1 MSRWKTDRRRQVG
14 RVALSMLVMG
24 LGAVAALAQQDQGG
38 FVPAADIARETL
50 PALPLVYGAYGF
62 VWIVL
67 LGYVF
72 MLWRRLGRVEQ
83 ELRDVSAKLGG
94 GKR

>member
-1 MSRWKTDRRRQVG
+1 
-14 RVALSMLVMG
+14 MLAIG
-24 LGAVAALAQQDQGG
+24 LGAVSLLAQQDQAG
-38 FVPAADIARETL
+38 FVPAGDIARETL
-50 PALPLVYGAYGF
+50 PALPLVYGAYAF
-62 VWIVL
+62 VWIAL

-83 ELRDVSAKLGG
+83 ELQDVSAKLGG

>member
-1 MSRWKTDRRRQVG
+1 MSRWKTDRIRRFG
-14 RVALSMLVMG
+14 WIGALMLVMG
-24 LGAVAALAQQDQGG
+24 LGAAAVLAQQDQGG
-38 FVPAADIARETL
+38 FVPATDIARETL

-83 ELRDVSAKLGG
+83 ELQDVSAKLGG